1 MKDLYGREI
10 TYLRLSVTE
19 LCNLRCA
26 YCMPAGGVCKRAHEE
41 MLTEDEMIA
50 AVECAAG
57 IGVRKVR
64 ITGGEPLVK
73 KNILSIC
80 ERAAKVSGIGEVCL
94 TTNGTLLAPL
104 AAPLRAAGVR
114 RINISM
120 DTLDAEKYAR
130 ITRGGR
136 LDDALA
142 GLEAALSAGFDRVK
156 VNAVLLGGVNDD
168 EIASLAALTQKHPV
182 DVRFIELMLMSGT
195 AREAG
200 TYVPCDAV
208 LEKLPDAV
216 EQEADGGVARLYRL
230 PDAQG
235 CVGLIS
241 PRSAHFCA
249 WCNRLRVTADGH
261 LKPCLHAPDLLCIK
275 GCTKGEMRERFE
287 RAVFA
292 KPRCHGELTEE
303 APSEAGRSMNRI
315 GG

>member
-26 YCMPAGGVCKRAHEE
+26 YCMPSGGICKRAHEE

-50 AVECAAG
+50 AIECAAE

-80 ERAAKVSGIGEVCL
+80 ERAAKVSGIEEVCL

-104 AAPLRAAGVR
+104 AAKLRAAGVR

-130 ITRGGR
+130 ITRGGC
-136 LDDALA
+136 LDDAFA
-142 GLEAALSAGFDRVK
+142 GLDAALSAGFDRVK

-168 EIASLAALTQKHPV
+168 EIASLAALTQKYPV
-182 DVRFIELMLMSGT
+182 DVRFIELMPMSGT
-195 AREAG
+195 AKDAG
-200 TYVPCDAV
+200 TYVSCDAV
-208 LEKLPDAV
+208 LQKLPDAA
-216 EQEADGGVARLYRL
+216 EQENDGGVARLYRL
-230 PDAQG
+230 PNAQG

-275 GCTKGEMRERFE
+275 GCTKEEMRERFE

-303 APSEAGRSMNRI
+303 VPSEAGRSMNRI